1 MRFPKK
7 YGPGRKQ
14 ETKMSK
20 EQFETFVKNTR
31 GERFLK
37 RTKTSMKICG
47 ENRLDLWLPSDFLR
61 FLTTIPKERLN

>member
-1 MRFPKK
+1 
-7 YGPGRKQ
+7 
-14 ETKMSK
+14 MSE